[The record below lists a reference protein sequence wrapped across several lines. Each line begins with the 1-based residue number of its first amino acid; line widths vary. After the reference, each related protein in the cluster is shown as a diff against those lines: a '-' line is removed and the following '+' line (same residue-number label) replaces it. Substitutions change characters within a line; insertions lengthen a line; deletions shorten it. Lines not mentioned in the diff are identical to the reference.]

1 MAVGRGR
8 PALCGS
14 PSGAAARLHGFGD
27 LALDRQDAGEA
38 ARLYRES
45 LEIGLQL
52 RDELQIA
59 YCLAG
64 LAAVDAQEGRVGQ
77 AARLWGSVV
86 GFERTSGTPL
96 NDSERQR
103 YARAR
108 RRRAQTGHVDGVRG
122 GARR

>member
-1 MAVGRGR
+1 MRAR
-8 PALCGS
+8 PRACT
-14 PSGAAARLHGFGD
+14 ARP
-27 LALDRQDAGEA
+27 
-38 ARLYRES
+38 
-45 LEIGLQL
+45 EIGLQL

-103 YARAR
+103 YTRALVDVER
-108 RRRAQTGHVDGVRG
+108 RPETSAEFAEGSAMTLDEAVRY
-122 GARR
+122 ALTSAE